1 MSEYKIDAKGQT
13 LGRLATKI
21 AHLLQDKNKPSY
33 APRLEGENMVIVS
46 NVDKIRVT
54 GNKAQQ
60 KVYYR
65 HSGNPGHLKS
75 EVFEDVFAKYP
86 ERVLM
91 EAVRGMLPRNKLRT
105 RRLKRL
111 VIETSEDKS

>member
-1 MSEYKIDAKGQT
+1 MTEYKIDAKGQT

-33 APRLEGENMVIVS
+33 APRLEGENRVVVS
-46 NVDKIRVT
+46 NVDKIKVT
-54 GNKAQQ
+54 GNKAEQ
-60 KVYYR
+60 KIYYR

-86 ERVLM
+86 ERVLI
-91 EAVRGMLPRNKLRT
+91 EAVKGMLPRNKLRP

-111 VIETSEDKS
+111 IIEKNQDK